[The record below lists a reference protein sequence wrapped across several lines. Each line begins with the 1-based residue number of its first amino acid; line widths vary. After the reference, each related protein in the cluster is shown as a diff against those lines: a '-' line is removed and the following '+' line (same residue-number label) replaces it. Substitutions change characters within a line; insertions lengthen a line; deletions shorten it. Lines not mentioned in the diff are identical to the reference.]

1 MKQLLRIFLLTL
13 LTTMLSS
20 VAHANMGPAIVLQF
34 SIHFLVLTWVIG
46 LGEGMLLCTLLR
58 AWKLRSLKKRIFISM
73 IAANFI
79 SALLGLLFVKSTFAD
94 RIMGDVTIENL
105 ISVFWTM
112 VYVTFV
118 LTMIIEFPFFLVI
131 FYGRKRWV
139 LNAAATTLLVHSIS
153 YYLLFSFY
161 HSDDRSMSMVTKLE
175 VVQASTF
182 EMKEGYDLY
191 YISPDGK
198 QVMRSDL
205 AGKGKE
211 AIATL
216 DIQGMPDRL
225 SACPRNTGE
234 EKDGADWKSVQ
245 GICCNCGFDLF
256 VIMNIDGKYKKQQV
270 IENFSPRS
278 SISIYNGEYI
288 DHCNEDIRREDFWF
302 RSFGN
307 AKNWEFWSG
316 YIYQLSVN
324 KIWVRANSYTRNNT
338 THLGLSDKSYY
349 SVATPFTQW
358 LVQNG
363 THVAGDYGVFQLG
376 KDQICIMDPEK
387 KRIALIAR
395 GFGPVVAK
403 PPLEEIPEKTPEATN
418 EQTANE
424 AP

>member
-153 YYLLFSFY
+153 ITCSLVS
-161 HSDDRSMSMVTKLE
+161 
-175 VVQASTF
+175 
-182 EMKEGYDLY
+182 
-191 YISPDGK
+191 II
-198 QVMRSDL
+198 VMTVL
-205 AGKGKE
+205 
-211 AIATL
+211 
-216 DIQGMPDRL
+216 
-225 SACPRNTGE
+225 
-234 EKDGADWKSVQ
+234 
-245 GICCNCGFDLF
+245 
-256 VIMNIDGKYKKQQV
+256 
-270 IENFSPRS
+270 
-278 SISIYNGEYI
+278 
-288 DHCNEDIRREDFWF
+288 
-302 RSFGN
+302 
-307 AKNWEFWSG
+307 
-316 YIYQLSVN
+316 
-324 KIWVRANSYTRNNT
+324 
-338 THLGLSDKSYY
+338 
-349 SVATPFTQW
+349 
-358 LVQNG
+358 
-363 THVAGDYGVFQLG
+363 
-376 KDQICIMDPEK
+376 
-387 KRIALIAR
+387 
-395 GFGPVVAK
+395 
-403 PPLEEIPEKTPEATN
+403 
-418 EQTANE
+418 
-424 AP
+424 